1 MNLDDQATTPVSQ
14 APGLDPM
21 PGPPHALVRYEHGM
35 VADIRIEESYGVRA
49 YLQILEKDCEQL
61 SDLIAAHGLPP
72 EAFERASRPGPPW
85 TLEVRDSQVPQ
96 LGDIDWTSRY
106 GPVVASEPSAPPPF
120 ASTASKVR
128 RRLKR
133 LVGRWLPST
142 TQDGIAV
149 FPSPR
154 QSLPG
159 MRVPMRSSYLPEPGD
174 QSDLTANEPG
184 QGLATAPRHAGGA
197 MVCSEWPRIS
207 VVTVSYNQSN
217 FLRDCL
223 DSVLGQNY
231 PNLEFIV
238 IDGGSTDGSR
248 EILESYRDLL
258 SHLVIEPDRGQSHAL
273 NKGFQR
279 ATGDVLTWL
288 CSDDRLEPGALE
300 AVASVRIGQDCDI
313 VVGGCRVIDGA
324 GQTNLIHYSGFQRG
338 CLSPLSF
345 GDLAS
350 FTSTW
355 QKGLY
360 FYQPELFFTRDL
372 WNRSGSHVKEH
383 LHYAMDYE
391 LFLRFALA
399 GARLYAV
406 DQILACSRQ
415 HLDQK
420 TRHDVPMYLPTVR
433 RILSDFRQT
442 LASLVRL

>member
-1 MNLDDQATTPVSQ
+1 MNSDDHETTPVPE
-14 APGLDPM
+14 ALGMDPIH
-21 PGPPHALVRYEHGM
+21 GPLHALVRYEDEM
-35 VADIRIEESYGVRA
+35 VSHIRIEESYGVRA
-49 YLQILEKDCEQL
+49 YMQILEKDCEQL
-61 SDLIAAHGLPP
+61 AELIASHGLPA
-72 EAFERASRPGPPW
+72 EAFERASRPGPSW
-85 TLEVRDSQVPQ
+85 QLEVTGSDVPQ
-96 LGDIDWTSRY
+96 IGDIDWTSRY
-106 GPVVASEPSAPPPF
+106 GPVIASEPSAPTRVAKPV
-120 ASTASKVR
+120 SKVR

-133 LVGRWLPST
+133 LADWMWPSIT
-142 TQDGIAV
+142 PEPC
-149 FPSPR
+149 FSPSPR
-154 QSLPG
+154 RTLPG
-159 MRVPMRSSYLPEPGD
+159 MRVPMQSYYYSELGEPSDHTGNDLVQELPI
-174 QSDLTANEPG
+174 A
-184 QGLATAPRHAGGA
+184 AGNAEGPV
-197 MVCSEWPRIS
+197 VCSEWPRIS
-207 VVTVSYNQSN
+207 VVTVSYNQCG
-217 FLRDCL
+217 FLRECL

-231 PNLEFIV
+231 PNLDFIV

-248 EILESYRDLL
+248 EILESYRDRL

-300 AVASVRIGQDCDI
+300 AVASVRTGQDCDI
-313 VVGGCRVIDGA
+313 IVGGCRVIDGA
-324 GQTNLIHYSGFQRG
+324 GQTNLIHYSGFHRG

-372 WNRSGSHVKEH
+372 WIRSGAHVMEH

-391 LFLRFALA
+391 LFLRFSLS

-415 HLDQK
+415 HQDQK

-433 RILSDFRQT
+433 RILSDFRQI
-442 LASLVRL
+442 LVSLVRL

>member
-1 MNLDDQATTPVSQ
+1 MNLDDQATTPVSE
-14 APGLDPM
+14 ALGLDPLL
-21 PGPPHALVRYEHGM
+21 GPTHALVRYEDGM
-35 VADIRIEESYGVRA
+35 VADVRIEESYGVRA

-61 SDLIAAHGLPP
+61 AELIAAHGLPP

-85 TLEVRDSQVPQ
+85 KLEVTDCQVPQ

-106 GPVVASEPSAPPPF
+106 GPVVALEPSERPPL

-133 LVGRWLPST
+133 LAGWWRPST
-142 TQDGIAV
+142 TPV
-149 FPSPR
+149 LSVSPSPR
-154 QSLPG
+154 RSLPG
-159 MRVPMRSSYLPEPGD
+159 MSVPMRSSYHPEPGEL
-174 QSDLTANEPG
+174 SDLTGNDPG
-184 QGLATAPRHAGGA
+184 QGLATAPRHAEGA

-207 VVTVSYNQSN
+207 VVTVSYNQCN

-248 EILESYRDLL
+248 EILESYRDRL

-300 AVASVRIGQDCDI
+300 AVASVRTGQDCDI

-324 GQTNLIHYSGFQRG
+324 GQTNLVHYSGFHRG

-372 WNRSGSHVKEH
+372 WIRSGSHVKEH

-391 LFLRFALA
+391 LFLRFALS

-406 DQILACSRQ
+406 DQVLACSRQ
-415 HLDQK
+415 HEDQK
-420 TRHDVPMYLPTVR
+420 TRHDVPMYLPTVK
-433 RILSDFRQT
+433 RILSDFHHK
-442 LASLVRL
+442 LVSLQQL